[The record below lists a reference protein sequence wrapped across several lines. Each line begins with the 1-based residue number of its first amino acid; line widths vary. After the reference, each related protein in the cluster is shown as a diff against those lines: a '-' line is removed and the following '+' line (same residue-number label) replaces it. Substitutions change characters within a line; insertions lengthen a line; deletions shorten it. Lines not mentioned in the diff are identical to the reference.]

1 MRLVSTAKQE
11 IDTFNYEELST
22 EKKNAYRTDA
32 LLINTLIQV
41 LLSKV
46 SVVYLFN
53 VGLAAGRVPNTAPTS
68 TDIGI
73 LEL

>member
-1 MRLVSTAKQE
+1 MV
-11 IDTFNYEELST
+11 Y
-22 EKKNAYRTDA
+22 AYRTDA

-53 VGLAAGRVPNTAPTS
+53 VGLGAGRVPNTAPTS